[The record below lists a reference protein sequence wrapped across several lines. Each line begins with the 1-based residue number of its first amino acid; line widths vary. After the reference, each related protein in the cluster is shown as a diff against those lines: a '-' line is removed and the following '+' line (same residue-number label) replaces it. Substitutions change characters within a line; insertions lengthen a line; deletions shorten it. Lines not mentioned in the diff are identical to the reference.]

1 MSIEMLI
8 QLISQHGVLLIIC
21 AWSLH
26 FFFNF
31 FERKTKKDEKTR
43 EDFDSIL
50 INQLREFQRSM
61 LNYKADLSEL
71 KKLILN
77 KTNMSVNDFE
87 ILCNSQN
94 NMMLLQIQILFF
106 QIIEQNHINKN
117 NLEIT
122 LKKVQNIVDSVINR
136 SIYNLNRLSYDDE
149 SIKLACKVQEEQ
161 KQTILESME
170 QILNTYVTSDSKF
183 KELDAKRSIEELMK
197 FVGNVLTTE
206 IYKVI
211 NE

>member
-1 MSIEMLI
+1 M
-8 QLISQHGVLLIIC
+8 
-21 AWSLH
+21 
-26 FFFNF
+26 
-31 FERKTKKDEKTR
+31 
-43 EDFDSIL
+43 
-50 INQLREFQRSM
+50 INQLREFQSSM

-122 LKKVQNIVDSVINR
+122 LKKVQNIVDSVINK

-183 KELDAKRSIEELMK
+183 KDLDAKRSIEELMK

>member
-1 MSIEMLI
+1 MLI
-8 QLISQHGVLLIIC
+8 DMIRLISQHGVLLVIG
-21 AWSLH
+21 AWTLY
-26 FFFNF
+26 FFFTF

-50 INQLREFQRSM
+50 INQLREFQSSM

-122 LKKVQNIVDSVINR
+122 LKKVQNIVDSVINK

-183 KELDAKRSIEELMK
+183 KDLDAKRSIEELMK

>member
-1 MSIEMLI
+1 MLIDMI
-8 QLISQHGVLLIIC
+8 QLISQHGVLLVIG
-21 AWSLH
+21 AWTLY
-26 FFFNF
+26 FFFTF

-50 INQLREFQRSM
+50 INQLREFQSSM

-122 LKKVQNIVDSVINR
+122 LKKVQNIVDSVINK
-136 SIYNLNRLSYDDE
+136 STYNLNRLSYDDE

-183 KELDAKRSIEELMK
+183 KDLDAKRSIEELMK

>member
-1 MSIEMLI
+1 MLIDMI
-8 QLISQHGVLLIIC
+8 QLISQHGVLLVIG
-21 AWSLH
+21 AWTLY
-26 FFFNF
+26 FFFTF

-50 INQLREFQRSM
+50 INQLREFQSSM

-122 LKKVQNIVDSVINR
+122 LKKVQNIVDSVINK

-161 KQTILESME
+161 KQTILENME

-183 KELDAKRSIEELMK
+183 KDLDAKRSIEELMK